1 MIRFE
6 YEESINASPSD
17 VFAVMSDVARFHEW
31 LDMDGRLATEGPV
44 RQGTRFQSTGHLGP
58 FKVTGPGEVTRY
70 EPDRA
75 FGFAMRMPSTF
86 DFDIEF
92 DLEPTDRGTRLRG
105 SGSMTPHRWW
115 RLLEPVLRA
124 EVPKGEAREA
134 ARLKALIEA
143 AR

>member
-31 LDMDGRLATEGPV
+31 LDMDGRLVGGDAVGA
-44 RQGTRFQSTGHLGP
+44 GARFESTGNLGP
-58 FKVTGPGEVTRY
+58 LKVRGSGEITRY
-70 EPDRA
+70 EHDRA
-75 FGFAMRMPSTF
+75 FGFTMRTPNAF
-86 DFDIEF
+86 DFDIE
-92 DLEPTDRGTRLRG
+92 LELAPTATGTRLRG
-105 SGSMTPHRWW
+105 SGTMTTHRLW

-134 ARLKALIEA
+134 ARLKELIEA